1 MVGQNEVRAALSVI
15 MLRTRMMVMV
25 MVMAMT
31 SRTPVFLER
40 TKKTFPLT

>member
-1 MVGQNEVRAALSVI
+1 MVGPNEIRAALSVI
-15 MLRTRMMVMV
+15 MLRTRMMV

>member
-1 MVGQNEVRAALSVI
+1 MVGQNEIRAALSGI
-15 MLRTRMMVMV
+15 MLRTRMMMV
-25 MVMAMT
+25 MMVMT

>member
-1 MVGQNEVRAALSVI
+1 MVGQNEIRAALSVK
-15 MLRTRMMVMV
+15 MLRTRMMMMV
-25 MVMAMT
+25 MMVMT